1 MRMGYSNKIIL
12 FILLVLVSCE
22 DAGRKKAQDVLTD
35 IKKGLSPLITVVVQP
50 FEGFPDSDLDYVVKR
65 LKVDFTGPVV
75 VREAVPLPKEA
86 YNRPRSRYYADSLLN
101 FLSRRVGRNEKIVGL
116 THHDMGKNRDSIPL
130 FGIMGLGKFGDMG
143 FCDECKSYLNKRGW
157 RFP

>member
-65 LKVDFTGPVV
+65 
-75 VREAVPLPKEA
+75 
-86 YNRPRSRYYADSLLN
+86 
-101 FLSRRVGRNEKIVGL
+101 
-116 THHDMGKNRDSIPL
+116 KNAGTS
-130 FGIMGLGKFGDMG
+130 
-143 FCDECKSYLNKRGW
+143 
-157 RFP
+157 